1 VAGLQR
7 PNKGEI
13 GLLLTR
19 TRALLLA
26 SVLALLGLALTAP
39 VATTSIHAH
48 GGTPLLQQI
57 REHRGQTWRWQ
68 RVMAMP
74 LTKIRPRE
82 RTDGSPAYV
91 LRLRDRWKARAVR
104 ARKRAHRPPH
114 LRAWRCIHRYEGP
127 WNDPNAPYYGGL
139 QMDLSFQRTYGRRL
153 LRAKGTADRWT
164 PLEQMWVAEKAFR
177 VGRGFYPWPTT
188 ARRCGLI

>member
-1 VAGLQR
+1 LH
-7 PNKGEI
+7 
-13 GLLLTR
+13 LTR

-26 SVLALLGLALTAP
+26 FVFALFALALNAP
-39 VATTSIHAH
+39 AATTSIDAQA
-48 GGTPLLQQI
+48 GMSLPQQI
-57 REHRGQTWRWQ
+57 REDRGKTWHWQ
-68 RVMAMP
+68 RVMGRP

-82 RTDGSPAYV
+82 RTDSSPAYV
-91 LRLRDRWKARAVR
+91 LRLRDRWSARAVR

-164 PLEQMWVAEKAFR
+164 PLEQMWVAEKALR
-177 VGRGFYPWPTT
+177 AGRGFHPWPAT
-188 ARRCGLI
+188 ARICGLI